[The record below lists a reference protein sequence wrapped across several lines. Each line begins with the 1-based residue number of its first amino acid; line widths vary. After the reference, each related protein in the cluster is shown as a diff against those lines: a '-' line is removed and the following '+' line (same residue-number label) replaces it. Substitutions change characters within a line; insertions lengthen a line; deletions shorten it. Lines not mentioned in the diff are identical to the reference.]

1 MSEVKKPTHG
11 FTKHGQAV
19 HARTQDHLP
28 EATRYQRFN
37 KRVAIWITKNAGS
50 MTAFWL
56 FWVLCC
62 LILPSVLYAM
72 GDISVKEYVPAF
84 ATTFGFNLLGT
95 WFLTTCLELVLMP
108 AIMVGQNIQS
118 AAADVRS
125 TKQFEDTEEVRV
137 DMKTTLDRLDVDT
150 AGGLKDV
157 IDRFDALE
165 ALVKSA
171 LASLQNGAKPT
182 EP

>member
-1 MSEVKKPTHG
+1 
-11 FTKHGQAV
+11 
-19 HARTQDHLP
+19 
-28 EATRYQRFN
+28 
-37 KRVAIWITKNAGS
+37 
-50 MTAFWL
+50 
-56 FWVLCC
+56 
-62 LILPSVLYAM
+62 
-72 GDISVKEYVPAF
+72 
-84 ATTFGFNLLGT
+84 
-95 WFLTTCLELVLMP
+95 MP

-182 EP
+182 ES